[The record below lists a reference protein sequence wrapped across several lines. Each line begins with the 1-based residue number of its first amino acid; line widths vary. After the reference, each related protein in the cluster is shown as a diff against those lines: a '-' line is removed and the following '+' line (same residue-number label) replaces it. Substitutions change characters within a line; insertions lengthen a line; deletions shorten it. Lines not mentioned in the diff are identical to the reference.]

1 MKFRLITQFI
11 LFFLFGATLV
21 SSVHAGILPGG
32 SETIKND
39 SITVDISGNKNDPI
53 EASRSLGIR
62 ILSAAKIVVSGLA
75 LIWIVMIGVYMIVFS
90 DNEDRIKS
98 QRKQIVYVL
107 VGFLFLNIPGALYDI
122 FFTGAKDTIGDGT
135 PNLSFWN
142 TDRLTG
148 GSGVVPMITGFFEV
162 FIFGVAIA
170 SFTYGLLRMIMS
182 G

>member
-11 LFFLFGATLV
+11 LFFLSGVTLI
-21 SSVHAGILPGG
+21 SAAHAGVLPDG
-32 SETIKND
+32 SEQIKND
-39 SITVDISGNKNDPI
+39 SITVDITGNKNDPI

-62 ILSAAKIVVSGLA
+62 ILSAAKVVISGFA
-75 LIWIVMIGVYMIVFS
+75 LLYIVMIGVYMIVFS

-107 VGFLFLNIPGALYDI
+107 VGFLFLNIPGTLYDI

-135 PNLSFWN
+135 QNLSFWN

-148 GSGVVPMITGFFEV
+148 GNGVVPMITGFFEV

-170 SFTYGLLRMIMS
+170 TFTYGLLRMILS